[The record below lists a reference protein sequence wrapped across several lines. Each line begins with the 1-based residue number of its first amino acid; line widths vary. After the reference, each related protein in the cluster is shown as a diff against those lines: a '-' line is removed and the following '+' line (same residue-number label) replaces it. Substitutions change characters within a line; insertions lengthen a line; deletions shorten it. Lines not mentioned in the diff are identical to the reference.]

1 MAEVRET
8 VVVGILMGSDSDL
21 AVMEKAAETLAGF
34 GVAHEVRVLS
44 AHRSPRRTADY
55 ATSAAARGLKVI
67 IAGAGG
73 AAHLAGVVAAHTTL
87 PVVAVP
93 LNATPLG
100 GLDALLASVQMPT
113 GIPVATVA
121 VGGAANAAL
130 LAVAILALGDEALA
144 ARLVEHRRGL
154 DAKAA
159 AADEKVQRALASKA

>member
-1 MAEVRET
+1 MGQSNASVA
-8 VVVGILMGSDSDL
+8 VGILMGSDSDL
-21 AVMEKAAETLAGF
+21 AVMEKAAQVLAEF
-34 GVAHEVRVLS
+34 GVGHEVRVLS
-44 AHRSPRRTADY
+44 AHRSPERTREY
-55 ATSAAARGLKVI
+55 ATAAAARGLKVI

-130 LAVAILALGDEALA
+130 LAVAILALGDAALA
-144 ARLVEHRRGL
+144 AKLAEHRRGL
-154 DAKAA
+154 DVKAA
-159 AADEKVQRALASKA
+159 AADEKVQRALAGRA